1 MIFVVWLNFLC
12 RRCKLFVFIVIV
24 KGCRSSKERS
34 PIYEV
39 ENGMKELFF
48 VMIVNLTMISF
59 TEYIGM
65 NFKLPH
71 LVAMS

>member
-1 MIFVVWLNFLC
+1 ML
-12 RRCKLFVFIVIV
+12 IVIV

-59 TEYIGM
+59 TEYIVM
-65 NFKLPH
+65 NFNYLI
-71 LVAMS
+71 L